1 MNDWYAATCEKLK
14 LLDDLLKREVLSNAL
29 DEDKWTAS
37 ETAPPHQHTLSHRE
51 RGGRE
56 FNIFLYN

>member
-1 MNDWYAATCEKLK
+1 MNDWYAATCEK

-37 ETAPPHQHTLSHRE
+37 EMAPPHQHTLSHRE

-56 FNIFLYN
+56 FNIILYN